1 MQIGVV
7 MGGVSTEKEISNL
20 TGKYII
26 ENLDK
31 SKYEILPIPI
41 NTKFELID
49 KIKCLEFAFIALH
62 GNFGEDGKVQALLET
77 MGVPYS
83 GSGVLAS
90 SLCMDKNMSKKI
102 LQGEGIKTPRWI
114 ILYKNED
121 IDFEGIKNIGYPLV
135 VKPNSGGSSIGITIV
150 RKYEELIKAIEEAF
164 KFDEEILIEEYIK
177 GEEITCCMLDG
188 KPLPILSIKTKEE
201 FFNYKAKYFEGVAEE
216 KVADLS
222 LELKDQVEK
231 ISNKCWKSF
240 KLKVYGRIDMIIKGN
255 EVYVIEINT
264 LPGMTK
270 YSLFPKSAK
279 AYGLNFSELLDK
291 IIELSIKEYEF

>member
-1 MQIGVV
+1 MQIGVI

-31 SKYEILPIPI
+31 NKYEILPIPI

-83 GSGVLAS
+83 GAGVLAS
-90 SLCMDKNMSKKI
+90 SLCMDKNMSKN
-102 LQGEGIKTPRWI
+102 LMQGENIKTPKWI
-114 ILYKNED
+114 LLKKNE
-121 IDFEGIKNIGYPLV
+121 EVNMSKIKNIGYPLI
-135 VKPNSGGSSIGITIV
+135 VKPNNGGSSIGITIV
-150 RKYEELIKAIEEAF
+150 KKYEELMDAINEAF
-164 KFDEEILIEEYIK
+164 KFDEEILIEEYIE
-177 GEEITCCMLDG
+177 GEEVTCCMLDG
-188 KPLPILSIKTKEE
+188 KPLPILSIETNEE
-201 FFNYKAKYFEGVAEE
+201 FFNYKAKYFEGASEE

-222 LELKDQVEK
+222 LKSKNQVEE
-231 ISNKCWKSF
+231 ISKKCWKSF
-240 KLKVYGRIDMIIKGN
+240 KLKVYGRIDMIIRGN
-255 EVYVIEINT
+255 DIYVIEINT

-270 YSLFPKSAK
+270 YSLLPKSAK
-279 AYGLNFSELLDK
+279 AYGLSFTELLDK
-291 IIELSIKEYEF
+291 IIELSLKEYKF

>member
-26 ENLDK
+26 ESLDK
-31 SKYEILPIPI
+31 NKYEVLPIPI

-83 GSGVLAS
+83 GAGVLAS
-90 SLCMDKNMSKKI
+90 SLCMDKNISKKI
-102 LQGEGIKTPRWI
+102 LQGEGIKTPSWI
-114 ILYKNED
+114 RLYKNKD
-121 IDFEGIKNIGYPLV
+121 IDFENIKNVGYPLI

-150 RKYEELIKAIEEAF
+150 RKDEELIKAVEEAF
-164 KFDEEILIEEYIK
+164 KFDEEILIEEYIE

-188 KPLPILSIKTKEE
+188 KVLPILSIETREE
-201 FFNYKAKYFEGVAEE
+201 FFNYKAKYFEGGAEE
-216 KVADLS
+216 KVANLS
-222 LELKDQVEK
+222 KKLKDKVES
-231 ISNKCWKSF
+231 ISKKCWDNF
-240 KLKVYGRIDMIIKGN
+240 KLKVYGRIDMIIREN

-279 AYGLNFSELLDK
+279 AYGLSFSELLDN
-291 IIELSIKEYEF
+291 IIELSLREYEF